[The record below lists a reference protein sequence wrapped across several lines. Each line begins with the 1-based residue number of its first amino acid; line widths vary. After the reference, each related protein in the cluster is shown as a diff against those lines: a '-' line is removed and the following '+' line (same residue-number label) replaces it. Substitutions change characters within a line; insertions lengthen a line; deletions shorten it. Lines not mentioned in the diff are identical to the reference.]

1 MLLWTLSRQVLKNSL
16 PQVISCQPVSGGVM
30 HSLYLKESSFV
41 WEILW
46 TEEPGSLQSTRSKEL
61 DTPERTLKIINAS
74 RPRGLSTLT
83 GTLVALHPRSQR

>member
-1 MLLWTLSRQVLKNSL
+1 
-16 PQVISCQPVSGGVM
+16 M

-61 DTPERTLKIINAS
+61 DTPECTLKIINAS
-74 RPRGLSTLT
+74 RPRGLSTLGPSWPFT
-83 GTLVALHPRSQR
+83 PGQRGRMPSPLVDEEQIR